1 MKKFILLA
9 LLLSAWNTPIFS
21 AVAAVMP
28 APEAVVETEA
38 ALAPAPTLGEFVE
51 MTPREWEAHSGDK
64 LSFGERLAFKMVQ
77 KKIKKQ
83 AAKGKLDL
91 SAPAG
96 SETMSTLS
104 LILSVV
110 GLALLFVPFAGL
122 LGFILGISGFVL
134 GLVAFKKE
142 GVNVKN
148 ILGVVF
154 GGLMILFLLLG
165 IVLLVMAIAVAAAT
179 SIR

>member
-9 LLLSAWNTPIFS
+9 LLLSAWNTQIFS

-28 APEAVVETEA
+28 AQEAIVKTEA
-38 ALAPAPTLGEFVE
+38 ALAPALSLGELTE

-64 LSFGERLAFKMVQ
+64 LSFSERLAFKMVQ
-77 KKIKKQ
+77 KKIKRQ

-104 LILSVV
+104 LIFSVV
-110 GLALLFVPFAGL
+110 GLALLFVPIIGFLGL
-122 LGFILGISGFVL
+122 ILGLSGFVL
-134 GLVAFKKE
+134 GLVSFKKE
-142 GVNVKN
+142 GTNVKN

-165 IVLLVMAIAVAAAT
+165 IVFVAIAIAVAA

>member
-1 MKKFILLA
+1 MKKIILLTF
-9 LLLSAWNTPIFS
+9 LLSAWNTQIFS
-21 AVAAVMP
+21 AVAAVSP
-28 APEAVVETEA
+28 ATASIVETETA
-38 ALAPAPTLGEFVE
+38 PEPALSLGELAE
-51 MTPREWEAHSGDK
+51 MTPREWEAHSGEK
-64 LSFGERLAFKMVQ
+64 LSFGKRIAFKMVQ

-83 AAKGKLDL
+83 AAKGHLDL
-91 SAPAG
+91 STPAG

-104 LILSVV
+104 LIFSVV
-110 GLALLFVPFAGL
+110 GLALLFVPVISFLGL
-122 LGFILGISGFVL
+122 VLGISGFVL

-154 GGLMILFLLLG
+154 GGLMILLFLIG
-165 IVLLVMAIAVAAAT
+165 IVLVAAALI